1 MIKDDTESRVI
12 KILKQTEA
20 QQKTAIRQF
29 SKLTLRDR
37 IYICSNHRKFFYDL
51 KQKNEDLEI
60 STLSYIAFIKAISK
74 FINNQ
79 DNETRINISKIAIG
93 LKKSRIKSDIL
104 LDRWSLIKELR
115 NEHKLSFRDIA
126 IYLMKYHKI
135 KVAHSTIFEMWQK
148 LEKNKEE

>member
-1 MIKDDTESRVI
+1 MIKDDTEDKII

-20 QQKTAIRQF
+20 QQKATIRQF
-29 SKLTLRDR
+29 SKLALLDR
-37 IYICSNHRKFFYDL
+37 IYICSKYRQFFYAL
-51 KQKNEDLEI
+51 KHKNEDIEI
-60 STLSYIAFIKAISK
+60 STLSYIALIKAISK
-74 FINNQ
+74 FIKNG

-126 IYLMKYHKI
+126 TYLMKYHKI
-135 KVAHSTIFEMWQK
+135 KIAHSTIFEMWHK